1 MSSSLQPNSSWSL
14 LHSAL
19 AEAALS
25 AASSWAFKEIQSE
38 RFFCCFILLTL
49 LQKGAWSLLHSAL
62 VEAAL
67 SAASSWAFKEIQ
79 LKRQSFFFLH
89 STDTK
94 VFFLSSFYLPIHQ
107 QFILFFWRSHISLC
121 PNWIILLMWW
131 YEQNL
136 IPKQNMWWRSPRSDV
151 HVDWNQIGSDTLIPH
166 EYSWINV
173 SFLDRWIISIFL
185 LLLLYNSKRMR
196 NKTTLQH
203 TMYV

>member
-19 AEAALS
+19 AEAVLS

-38 RFFCCFILLTL
+38 ICFL
-49 LQKGAWSLLHSAL
+49 LLHSAYTFTERRL
-62 VEAAL
+62 KSAAL
-67 SAASSWAFKEIQ
+67 CLGWGCSLCCLLLG
-79 LKRQSFFFLH
+79 LKGDTIKKTFFFLH
-89 STDTK
+89 STYTK

-107 QFILFFWRSHISLC
+107 QFIFFFWRSHISLC

-136 IPKQNMWWRSPRSDV
+136 IPKQNKWWRSPRSDV
-151 HVDWNQIGSDTLIPH
+151 HVEWNQIGSDTLIPH

-173 SFLDRWIISIFL
+173 RLVQTHWFPMNILGLMSDWFRHTDSPWIFLD
-185 LLLLYNSKRMR
+185 
-196 NKTTLQH
+196 
-203 TMYV
+203 